1 MKQEKKHPALRA
13 LHKVKKR
20 YSDNAFIQIE
30 NHHND
35 EYKNESFLIKT
46 TDYFNVF
53 DMSEDV
59 AAEYSP
65 IIAWNYA
72 KLIYRFDVDAEE
84 EIIKTE
90 LRGKIPC
97 EIFLK
102 MPSYCVFIESSKLTY
117 EGKNITG
124 FFSCVDYL
132 DAFGSYAILFSF
144 YHKNEYVIPYF
155 FPLLPEK
162 SLEEII
168 SEIQIKIF
176 KMFGSPDSDLLELII
191 QALSLTL
198 FVCTQNSQITQKEKK
213 KGVSRRN
220 GFVIENDAVFNDV
233 AVDIGRAIRLNKI
246 DDKSRTGTHSEGRK
260 SPRPHIRRAHWQGFW
275 MGSKKEDNQV
285 YDLRWLP
292 PFPVA
297 VKDNN
302 AIPATIHKIK
312 K

>member
-1 MKQEKKHPALRA
+1 MKQEKKHPTLRV
-13 LHKVKKR
+13 LHKVKKK

-35 EYKNESFLIKT
+35 EYKNEPFLIKT
-46 TDYFNVF
+46 PDYFNVF
-53 DMSEDV
+53 DMPEEL
-59 AAEYSP
+59 AAELAP

-72 KLIYRFDVDAEE
+72 KLIYRFDQDAEE

-90 LRGKIPC
+90 MSGKIPG
-97 EIFLK
+97 EVFLK
-102 MPSYCVFIESSKLTY
+102 MPSYCVFIESSKLSY

-124 FFSCVDYL
+124 FFACVDYL
-132 DAFGSYAILFSF
+132 DAFGSYSILFSF
-144 YHKNEYVIPYF
+144 YRKNEYVIPYI
-155 FPLLPEK
+155 FPLLPGK
-162 SLEEII
+162 SLQEII

-176 KMFGSPDSDLLELII
+176 KTFDTQDRKLLELIK

-198 FVCTQNSQITQKEKK
+198 FVCTQNSQIEQREKK

-220 GFVIENDAVFNDV
+220 GFVIENDAVLNDV

-246 DDKSRTGTHSEGRK
+246 DEKSRVGTHSEGRK

-275 MGSKKEDNQV
+275 MGSKKDDNQV
-285 YDLRWLP
+285 FDLRWLP

-297 VKDNN
+297 MKNGRE
-302 AIPATIHKIK
+302 IPATIHKIK